1 MTEHEDRLI
10 RVLLCEVLGGER
22 PPDVAERVLARAF
35 ARRGGGRRWTV
46 RVAAAAA
53 LVIVVSAGWILLQ
66 GGYPGPR
73 ISGDYQVVGG
83 GPVRRGTV
91 VATRGGRAE
100 LFLGG
105 YCRAEMAPG
114 TRVRIV
120 GRPRAESLALQQGT
134 LTCDVD
140 RARGAFT
147 VTTDVGTAE
156 VIGTKFEV
164 TLTDEK
170 GGEKMM
176 GRQMF
181 VRVLVGTV
189 LLHGVWGSVE
199 LAAGEEAAVPPQ
211 GKIYAGKPVYRAKTH
226 PAWAEKG
233 RVIGPVR
240 PGAPAC
246 KVEVVNAA
254 GTVVTSAT
262 LAKGAKGY
270 ELEFL
275 APAVYTLRVS
285 ATGFATL
292 EVKGLEVR
300 AKHDVSVALEFD
312 AAGEQPAPGEKK
324 IHAGK
329 PVYRAKNH
337 PAWAEKGRII
347 GPIRPGAPACKI
359 EAVGAAGAVVKSATL
374 AKGAKG
380 YELGFLAPGAYTL
393 RVTAEGYPKLEVKGL
408 EVRAKHDVSVAI
420 EFGN

>member
-1 MTEHEDRLI
+1 M
-10 RVLLCEVLGGER
+10 
-22 PPDVAERVLARAF
+22 
-35 ARRGGGRRWTV
+35 
-46 RVAAAAA
+46 
-53 LVIVVSAGWILLQ
+53 
-66 GGYPGPR
+66 
-73 ISGDYQVVGG
+73 
-83 GPVRRGTV
+83 
-91 VATRGGRAE
+91 
-100 LFLGG
+100 
-105 YCRAEMAPG
+105 
-114 TRVRIV
+114 
-120 GRPRAESLALQQGT
+120 
-134 LTCDVD
+134 
-140 RARGAFT
+140 
-147 VTTDVGTAE
+147 TTDVGTAE

-164 TLTDEK
+164 ALTDEK

-254 GTVVTSAT
+254 GTVAASAT

-270 ELEFL
+270 ELKL
-275 APAVYTLRVS
+275 LPPGAYTLRVG

-359 EAVGAAGAVVKSATL
+359 EAVSAAGAVVKSATL

-380 YELGFLAPGAYTL
+380 YELGLLAPGAYTL